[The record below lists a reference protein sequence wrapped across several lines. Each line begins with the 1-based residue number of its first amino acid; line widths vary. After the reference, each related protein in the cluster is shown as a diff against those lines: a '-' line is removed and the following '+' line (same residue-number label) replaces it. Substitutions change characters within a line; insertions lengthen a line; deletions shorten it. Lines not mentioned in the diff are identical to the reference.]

1 MSTDGPLNFS
11 ELFSELSKNLVHHLE
26 LLRVNESRVRDGSG
40 WIGMDR
46 DAAVEVS
53 ISSCQV
59 LELGRDRDHR
69 RLSGAFSER

>member
-46 DAAVEVS
+46 D
-53 ISSCQV
+53 
-59 LELGRDRDHR
+59 G
-69 RLSGAFSER
+69 SGCGS